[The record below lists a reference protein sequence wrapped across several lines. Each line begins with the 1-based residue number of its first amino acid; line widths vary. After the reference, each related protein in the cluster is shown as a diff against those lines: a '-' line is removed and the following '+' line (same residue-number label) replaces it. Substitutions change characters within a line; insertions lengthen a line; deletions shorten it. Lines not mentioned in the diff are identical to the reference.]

1 MMTKIYAH
9 RGAMGT
15 YPENTMLAFEKAI
28 EMGVDGLEIDVH
40 MTSDGSLVVIHDE
53 NVERTTDG
61 EGLIKDMT
69 LEQVGNLSV
78 GSRYRDFGA
87 YEESWNQEKVP
98 TLQEVLELVEHHN
111 LELNIEL
118 KTNKV
123 LYEGIEEKV
132 DAMVSGY
139 SIEHKV
145 IYSSFHLPTMIRMKT
160 IDPNARIA
168 WLNKKVPSIIYDYIN
183 TLKLDA
189 LHLSYK
195 SVLKKVEKI
204 GKSEDKVRV
213 YTVNDEESANQIFEL
228 GVEAIMTDFPEEM
241 IRARK
246 EYESEKA
253 GIK

>member
-1 MMTKIYAH
+1 MIMTKIYAH

-15 YPENTMLAFEKAI
+15 YPQNTMLAFEKAI

-40 MTSDGSLVVIHDE
+40 MTSDEHLVVIHDE
-53 NVERTTDG
+53 YAERKTDG
-61 EGLIKDMT
+61 EGMIKDMT
-69 LEQVGNLSV
+69 LDQVRALSAGV
-78 GSRYRDFGA
+78 RYKDFEA
-87 YEESWNQEKVP
+87 YEPSWDQEKVP
-98 TLQEVLELVEHHN
+98 TLQEVLGLVELHDI
-111 LELNIEL
+111 ELNIEF

-145 IYSSFHLPTMIRMKT
+145 VYSSFHLPTLIRMKT

-168 WLNKKVPSIIYDYIN
+168 WLNKKMPSIIYDYIN

-189 LHLSYK
+189 MHLSYK
-195 SVLKKVEKI
+195 AVLKKVERI

-213 YTVNDEESANQIFEL
+213 WTVNDTDNAKRFFEL
-228 GVEAIMTDFPEEM
+228 GVDAIMTDFPKEM
-241 IRARK
+241 IQARK
-246 EYESEKA
+246 EYQA
-253 GIK
+253 GGTE